1 MIYIS
6 FIFLFPSSE
15 LEGMY
20 VYIYFYALEISLPFD
35 HNKIIFFR
43 NLDKIF
49 KNSKTPMIVENDKS
63 HGSLTVRCGAII
75 FGIGNDYAH
84 K

>member
-20 VYIYFYALEISLPFD
+20 LLFINLLFD

-75 FGIGNDYAH
+75 FGIGNNYAH
-84 K
+84 KI

>member
-20 VYIYFYALEISLPFD
+20 IYFYVLKISLLFD

>member
-20 VYIYFYALEISLPFD
+20 IYFYVLKISLLFD

-84 K
+84 D

>member
-1 MIYIS
+1 
-6 FIFLFPSSE
+6 
-15 LEGMY
+15 
-20 VYIYFYALEISLPFD
+20 
-35 HNKIIFFR
+35 
-43 NLDKIF
+43 
-49 KNSKTPMIVENDKS
+49 MIVENDKS

>member
-20 VYIYFYALEISLPFD
+20 IYFYVLKISLLFD

-84 K
+84 I